1 MRVIVT
7 GGGTGG
13 HIYPALS
20 IARKIKDTF
29 TDAEILYV
37 GTEKGLEATLVPKE
51 GFNFKAIRVK
61 GFSRK
66 LSKDTL
72 NSAKE
77 LCLGMN
83 DARKVIKDFKPDI
96 VIGTGGYVCGPVVMI
111 AAINRIPTMIHE
123 QNAFHGVTNK
133 ILSKFVNKVAGSFEE
148 SKARFNNSK
157 KVVITGNPVRQELFN
172 VDKESARE
180 ELHIKKDIPLILCFG
195 GSGGQK
201 SLNDAMLKFI
211 KENNDNENIQ
221 ILHMTGERFYEKFIL
236 DLKEMGN
243 GKLGENIRV
252 VPYFYEMAKVL
263 NLTDLAIT
271 SGGAIT
277 IAELTSL
284 GIPSIIVPK
293 AYTAENHQEYNAHAL
308 ENKGAGIMI
317 KESELSYE
325 LLSKNIHDLLDNPDK
340 LKKMSKQSMDI
351 GIRNADEKIVE
362 LVKEIIKDKL
372 GETSKQLTS

>member
-20 IARKIKDTF
+20 IARKIKETF

-51 GFNFKAIRVK
+51 GFNFKSIRVK

-77 LCLGMN
+77 LFWGMN
-83 DARKVIKDFKPDI
+83 DARKVIKDFSPDV

-111 AAINRIPTMIHE
+111 AAMQRIPTMIHE
-123 QNAFHGVTNK
+123 QNAFPGVTNK
-133 ILSKFVNKVAGSFEE
+133 ILSKFVDRVAASFEE
-148 SKARFNNSK
+148 SKSRFNNSK
-157 KVVITGNPVRQELFN
+157 KVVVTGNPVRQELFN
-172 VDKESARE
+172 VDKDSAYL
-180 ELHIKKDIPLILCFG
+180 ELGIEKDTPLILCFG

-211 KENNDNENIQ
+211 KDNNDKKEIQ
-221 ILHMTGERFYEKFIL
+221 ILHITGERFYKKFIS
-236 DLKEMGN
+236 DLKE
-243 GKLGENIRV
+243 LGIDELGQNIKV
-252 VPYFYEMAKVL
+252 VPYFYDMAKVL

-277 IAELTSL
+277 IAELTAL

-293 AYTAENHQEYNAHAL
+293 AYTAENHQEYNANAL
-308 ENKGAGIMI
+308 DKKGAGMMI
-317 KESELSYE
+317 KEKDLSYE
-325 LLSKNIHDLLDNPDK
+325 LLSEKIDELLKNPDK
-340 LKKMSKQSMDI
+340 LKEMSEKSKSI
-351 GIRNADEKIVE
+351 GIRNADDKIVA
-362 LVKEIIKDKL
+362 LVEEITEGKL
-372 GETSKQLTS
+372 GKTSKKGN